1 MAHHEEYRRT
11 VRLAEDANLDTVKAV
26 CIDGLLQVTVDKKP
40 PPAPLNLE
48 VQPSQYTPP
57 PPVTSDATAADH
69 EPPAYEFRE
78 EVPGVSPSEVT
89 VKLVPQVGHHP
100 TASYHLSIHAASAK
114 GFGTYRFR
122 YSLPDDAVAEGAS
135 AHCCNGLLHVRV
147 PRRAPLR
154 VTVPVADAVSAS
166 TSDQTQQSLVELVHI
181 KAAGCSAHQ
190 LKLEATPG
198 LLRVDLHQED
208 SDRDTA
214 RVERQLVALPEGL
227 DLHTLHATCV
237 DGLLTVSAA
246 APAPPQPTERAVEV
260 TAERPAVSPAAAA
273 GAN

>member
-1 MAHHEEYRRT
+1 M
-11 VRLAEDANLDTVKAV
+11 RLAEGANLDTVKAV

-57 PPVTSDATAADH
+57 PPVTSVATAADH

-154 VTVPVADAVSAS
+154 VTVPVADAAPAS
-166 TSDQTQQSLVELVHI
+166 TSDQDQTQQPLVELVHI

-198 LLRVDLHQED
+198 LLRLDLHKEG
-208 SDRDTA
+208 SDCDTA
-214 RVERQLVALPEGL
+214 RVRRQLVALPEGL

-237 DGLLTVSAA
+237 DGLLTVRAT
-246 APAPPQPTERAVEV
+246 APASPQPTERAVEV
-260 TAERPAVSPAAAA
+260 TAERPAVSPAAA